1 MNPTSTPTPPPTA
14 TDLPLLEGSP
24 GGGYR
29 PLWELTPDEFAEFAV
44 TPLSKAGDSIW
55 ALPVTTMGAQQW
67 DGRLNWSMELFNGS
81 CLNDPEHAMRQGWA
95 QKLMALLLH
104 APSKGES
111 PAAGSMAMFQIGFKW
126 LISWMVSRC
135 IHTPGEFNPGE
146 YIEDLPR
153 YIAEANGDDRDTTE
167 AQVRRALHI
176 IPYLWSERRL
186 LHKWGVSSL
195 TEDPFRHHGI
205 YYYGQ
210 TIATKLI
217 GWTPPLPDEVA
228 IPLFNEV
235 AWWLGQPAED
245 VIRLLEYVQ
254 DPLAGAE
261 IEVATLNSK
270 TGIRTQKAG
279 EGKKARINRA
289 NRSLAEFSFSSL
301 PGETNPW
308 HAPLD
313 AAFERD
319 GATPQVEA
327 RILFD
332 AVREACALSI
342 QGMSGMRISEL
353 LGIEAGL
360 DVSTGLPKGV
370 RVESSATGLYEV
382 FIIRTVMSK
391 TEKGLPREMD
401 WVLGMRPHGS
411 QDEPLPVRALRL
423 LNRLHAP
430 WRDRARTTRLLF
442 QGGNGATLPIKT
454 TALGAMDS
462 ARMRDGMKRFI
473 ARWVDLSALPDQ
485 SKHRTKD
492 NNLVEWRETK
502 GTIFKSHMLRKS
514 WAQFMFAVDPL
525 LKPAI
530 QLQFHHL
537 SLAMTDT
544 GYISSNLLL
553 VHEMDSMATQA
564 TQLMIL
570 EMVNGENPLAGKMGE
585 QLEQATRDLAARVN
599 GLPTSDAYKAVVR
612 FCESAQLPIFFS
624 PHGACMPLQTHS
636 MRCHDEAGTSLLLRK
651 QPNART
657 RQPSLCAGCNCFVL
671 DARHADF
678 WVTRYLENW
687 LAYKRAE
694 SSGHASDFKV
704 IKERALQASK
714 LLKKIGINVANF
726 DSQIEKTLE
735 AEHVAS

>member
-1 MNPTSTPTPPPTA
+1 MNPLSTTAINPPLQ
-14 TDLPLLEGSP
+14 DDSP

-44 TPLSKAGDSIW
+44 TPLSRGGDLVW
-55 ALPVTTMGAQQW
+55 ALPVTTPGAHQR
-67 DGRLNWSMELFNGS
+67 DGKLNWSMNLLNGS
-81 CLNDPEHAMRQGWA
+81 CLSDPQHAKRLGWA
-95 QKLMALLLH
+95 KKLMAVLLH
-104 APSKGES
+104 APSKGEP
-111 PAAGSMAMFQIGFKW
+111 PAALSMPVFQQGFKW
-126 LISWMVSRC
+126 LISWMVERC
-135 IHTPGEFNPGE
+135 IDTPGELNPGE

-153 YIAEANGDDRDTTE
+153 YIAEANEDDEDISE

-176 IPYLWSERRL
+176 IPWLWSERRL
-186 LHKWGVSSL
+186 LHKWGVSSF
-195 TEDPFRHHGI
+195 TQDPFRDHGI
-205 YYYGQ
+205 THYGQ
-210 TIATKLI
+210 AIATKLI
-217 GWTPPLPDEVA
+217 GWIPPLPDEVA
-228 IPLFNEV
+228 IPLFNEIG
-235 AWWLGQPAED
+235 WWLGQPAED

-254 DPLAGAE
+254 DPLAGTE
-261 IEVATLNSK
+261 FEVATPMSR
-270 TGIRTQKAG
+270 TGLRTQKAG
-279 EGKKARINRA
+279 EAQVARVKRA
-289 NRSLAEFSFSSL
+289 NRFLTGFSFSAL
-301 PGETNPW
+301 PGETKPW
-308 HAPLD
+308 HAPLN
-313 AAFERD
+313 AAFEGD
-319 GATPQVEA
+319 GARPLIEV
-327 RILFD
+327 RVLFD

-360 DVSTGLPKGV
+360 DVLTGLPKGV
-370 RVESSATGLYEV
+370 RVEPSATGLYEV

-401 WVLGMRPHGS
+401 WVLGMRPQG
-411 QDEPLPVRALRL
+411 QQNEPLPVRALRV
-423 LNRLHAP
+423 LNRLHAS
-430 WRDRARTTRLLF
+430 WRERARTTRLLLA
-442 QGGNGATLPIKT
+442 GRVGETLPLKT

-462 ARMRDGMKRFI
+462 QKMREGMKRFI

-485 SKHRTKD
+485 SKHRIKD
-492 NNLVEWRETK
+492 NNLVEWRESK

-553 VHEMDSMATQA
+553 VNDMDSVARQA

-570 EMVNGENPLAGKMGE
+570 EMLNGENPLAGKMGE
-585 QLEQATRDLAARVN
+585 QLEQATRDLGARVK
-599 GLPTSDAYKAVVR
+599 GLPTSDAYKEVVR

-636 MRCHDEAGTSLLLRK
+636 MRCHEEAGTSLLLRK

-678 WVTRYLENW
+678 WATRYLDNW

-694 SSGHASDFKV
+694 RSGDAGDFKV
-704 IKERALQASK
+704 IKERALQAGK
-714 LLKKIGINVANF
+714 LLKKIGINVAKF
-726 DSQIEKTLE
+726 DSQIEETLK
-735 AEHVAS
+735 AEHVAG

>member
-1 MNPTSTPTPPPTA
+1 M
-14 TDLPLLEGSP
+14 
-24 GGGYR
+24 
-29 PLWELTPDEFAEFAV
+29 
-44 TPLSKAGDSIW
+44 
-55 ALPVTTMGAQQW
+55 
-67 DGRLNWSMELFNGS
+67 
-81 CLNDPEHAMRQGWA
+81 
-95 QKLMALLLH
+95 
-104 APSKGES
+104 
-111 PAAGSMAMFQIGFKW
+111 GFKW
-126 LISWMVSRC
+126 LISWMVDRC
-135 IHTPGEFNPGE
+135 IHTPGELNPSE

-167 AQVRRALHI
+167 AQVRLALHI
-176 IPYLWSERRL
+176 IPYFWSERRL
-186 LHKWGVSSL
+186 LNKWGVSSL

-210 TIATKLI
+210 AIATKLV
-217 GWTPPLPDEVA
+217 GWIPPLPDEVA

-270 TGIRTQKAG
+270 TGIRAQMAG
-279 EGKKARINRA
+279 DGKVARIKRA
-289 NRSLAEFSFSSL
+289 KRFLAEFKFSLL
-301 PGETNPW
+301 PNETNPW

-313 AAFERD
+313 SAFERD
-319 GATPQVEA
+319 GDTPLVEA
-327 RILFD
+327 RVLFE

-370 RVESSATGLYEV
+370 RVESTATGLYEV

-401 WVLGMRPHGS
+401 WVLGMRPQGS
-411 QDEPLPVRALRL
+411 QEEPLPVRALRL
-423 LNRLHAP
+423 LNRLHVP
-430 WRDRARTTRLLF
+430 WRDCARTTRLLF
-442 QGGNGATLPIKT
+442 HGGVGATLPLKT
-454 TALGAMDS
+454 TVLGAMDS
-462 ARMRDGMKRFI
+462 ASMRDGMKRFI

-485 SKHRTKD
+485 SKHRLKD
-492 NNLVEWRETK
+492 NNLVEWRESR

-553 VHEMDSMATQA
+553 VNDMDSVATQA

-570 EMVNGENPLAGKMGE
+570 EMLNGSNPLAGKMGE
-585 QLEQATRDLAARVN
+585 QLEQATQDLAARVK
-599 GLPTSDAYKAVVR
+599 GLPTSDAYKEVVR

-624 PHGACMPLQTHS
+624 PHGACMPLQTHA

-671 DARHADF
+671 DARHSDF
-678 WVTRYLENW
+678 WVTRYLDNW

-694 SSGHASDFKV
+694 RRGHASDFKV
-704 IKERALQASK
+704 IKERALQAGK
-714 LLKKIGINVANF
+714 LLKKIGINVSNF
-726 DSQIEKTLE
+726 DSQIEMTLE
-735 AEHVAS
+735 AENVAS